1 MTTVVD
7 RLREA
12 IATIVRREVAEL
24 EFFGVY
30 EYAVQATDGN
40 ASTPS
45 KTVDANPTATATSGG
60 RKLNLPNVTKVPIML
75 PYGVTPPVGA
85 LCTIEFLNGDPAR
98 PQVRSFNDP
107 MTLMVFGGGTLPNAR
122 QGDMVLC
129 GGPSTLVQFTG
140 PAGPMAT
147 LTPYGM
153 IFTTLGAVPPIPSP
167 FLSGI
172 VSSGRPTVKS

>member
-1 MTTVVD
+1 MTTTLD
-7 RLREA
+7 RMREA
-12 IATIVRREVAEL
+12 LASIIRREVAEL

-40 ASTPS
+40 ASMPS

-60 RKLNLPNVTKVPIML
+60 RRLNLPNVTKVPIML

-85 LCTIEFLNGDPAR
+85 LCSVTFLNGDPAR
-98 PQVRSFNDP
+98 PVVMAFNDP
-107 MTLMVFGGGTLPNAR
+107 MTLLVFAGGNLSNAR

-129 GGPSTLVQFTG
+129 GGPTTQVIF
-140 PAGPMAT
+140 AGPGPMVPGS
-147 LTPYGM
+147 PYTMVFINGA
-153 IFTTLGAVPPIPSP
+153 AVPPIPSP

-172 VSSGRPTVKS
+172 VSSGTPQVKS